1 MKTTTFR
8 GHHAATF
15 ARLLRLLKSRV
26 KSCFRRRRRRRRW
39 RARSRRHRRTRH
51 SIHIIFFLVSVLSK
65 TFFCCCDTSVC
76 LSKNKQ
82 KKTKHE
88 RKKKTKEEQTRDKKK
103 SICQKKT
110 QKKQDQRDHL
120 IRKDLKVLSSSE
132 EGRAGH
138 LVSSLS
144 VLKVVISSNDDAQP
158 VVCFNRKEE
167 KAEGERKRRRC

>member
-1 MKTTTFR
+1 MKTTTLR

-15 ARLLRLLKSRV
+15 ARLFCLLKSRV

-65 TFFCCCDTSVC
+65 TFFCCCDTSV
-76 LSKNKQ
+76 SQKTSKKKNK
-82 KKTKHE
+82 K
-88 RKKKTKEEQTRDKKK
+88 RAKKTKEEQTRDKKK

-110 QKKQDQRDHL
+110 QRKQDQRDHL
-120 IRKDLKVLSSSE
+120 IRKDLKVLSSE

-138 LVSSLS
+138 LISSLS
-144 VLKVVISSNDDAQP
+144 VLVVISNNDAQS
-158 VVCFNRKEE
+158 VVCDRKEE

>member
-1 MKTTTFR
+1 MKTTTLR

-65 TFFCCCDTSVC
+65 TFFCCCDTSVSQKT
-76 LSKNKQ
+76 SKKKKQ
-82 KKTKHE
+82 KTSEKNE
-88 RKKKTKEEQTRDKKK
+88 RRANTR
-103 SICQKKT
+103 QKKT
-110 QKKQDQRDHL
+110 QRKQDQRDHL
-120 IRKDLKVLSSSE
+120 IRKDLKVLSSE

-138 LVSSLS
+138 LISSLS

-158 VVCFNRKEE
+158 VCFNRKEE

>member
-8 GHHAATF
+8 GHAATF
-15 ARLLRLLKSRV
+15 ARLFCLLKSRV
-26 KSCFRRRRRRRRW
+26 ESCFRRRRRRRRW

-51 SIHIIFFLVSVLSK
+51 SIHIIFFLVVCYPKLFSVVVTHLSLK
-65 TFFCCCDTSVC
+65 KQAK
-76 LSKNKQ
+76 KNK
-82 KKTKHE
+82 K
-88 RKKKTKEEQTRDKKK
+88 RAKKTKEEQTRDKKK

-110 QKKQDQRDHL
+110 QRKQDQRDHL
-120 IRKDLKVLSSSE
+120 IRKDLKVLSSE

-138 LVSSLS
+138 LISSLS

-158 VVCFNRKEE
+158 VCFNRKEE

>member
-15 ARLLRLLKSRV
+15 ARLLCVLKSRV

-39 RARSRRHRRTRH
+39 RARSRRHRRTRRH
-51 SIHIIFFLVSVLSK
+51 SIHIIFFLVVVCYPKLFSVVV
-65 TFFCCCDTSVC
+65 TSV
-76 LSKNKQ
+76 SQKTSKKKNK
-82 KKTKHE
+82 T
-88 RKKKTKEEQTRDKKK
+88 RAKKTKEEQTRDK
-103 SICQKKT
+103 KKT

-120 IRKDLKVLSSSE
+120 IRKDLKVLSSE

-158 VVCFNRKEE
+158 VVF
-167 KAEGERKRRRC
+167 

>member
-15 ARLLRLLKSRV
+15 ARLFCMKSRV

-51 SIHIIFFLVSVLSK
+51 SIHIIFFLVVCYPKLFSVV
-65 TFFCCCDTSVC
+65 TNTSVSQKT
-76 LSKNKQ
+76 SK
-82 KKTKHE
+82 KKTKN
-88 RKKKTKEEQTRDKKK
+88 KAKKTKEEQTRDKKK
-103 SICQKKT
+103 HKKSKT
-110 QKKQDQRDHL
+110 RETTSN
-120 IRKDLKVLSSSE
+120 KDLKVLSSE

-138 LVSSLS
+138 LISSLS

-158 VVCFNRKEE
+158 VCFNRKEE

>member
-1 MKTTTFR
+1 
-8 GHHAATF
+8 
-15 ARLLRLLKSRV
+15 
-26 KSCFRRRRRRRRW
+26 
-39 RARSRRHRRTRH
+39 
-51 SIHIIFFLVSVLSK
+51 VLSK
-65 TFFCCCDTSVC
+65 TFFCCCDEHLC

-82 KKTKHE
+82 KKTKN
-88 RKKKTKEEQTRDKKK
+88 KAKKTKEEKTRETKKK

-120 IRKDLKVLSSSE
+120 IRKDLKVLSSE

-158 VVCFNRKEE
+158 VVF
-167 KAEGERKRRRC
+167 

>member
-1 MKTTTFR
+1 MKTTTLR

-15 ARLLRLLKSRV
+15 ARLFCLLKSRV

-51 SIHIIFFLVSVLSK
+51 SIHIFFFLVVCYPKLFSVVVTHLSVSQK
-65 TFFCCCDTSVC
+65 TR
-76 LSKNKQ
+76 KKKQ
-82 KKTKHE
+82 KTSE
-88 RKKKTKEEQTRDKKK
+88 KKTKEEKTREKKK
-103 SICQKKT
+103 HKKSKT
-110 QKKQDQRDHL
+110 RETTSN
-120 IRKDLKVLSSSE
+120 KDLKGLSSE

-158 VVCFNRKEE
+158 VCFNRKEE